1 MPITNKSI
9 GAYKLLTNQITPER
23 LDDLIKTKRVEKFLF
38 LLFFQLVNTDYINI
52 NLIFSLSLV

>member
-1 MPITNKSI
+1 MPPTNKSI
-9 GAYKLLTNQITPER
+9 GAYKLLTNQITQER

>member
-1 MPITNKSI
+1 MPPTNKSI
-9 GAYKLLTNQITPER
+9 GVDKLLIDQIAPGR